1 MTTDPD
7 QVSPDDVLS
16 VSELNT
22 AIRSTLQGQFGRV
35 WVSGEISDLSR
46 PQSGHIYMSLKDG
59 ESQIRAVAWR
69 SVASRLQFDL
79 DDGLKVVCE
88 GYVDVYPPR
97 GSYQLTVRKI
107 RPLGLGALQLAL
119 IQLRDKLAAEG
130 LLDPGRKK
138 PLPGIPKRVA
148 VVTSPTG
155 AAVRDFLEVIRRR
168 WPILDVTVVPTRVQG
183 AEATAEI
190 VAAIETAQSL
200 DPDVVVVT
208 RGGGSLEDL
217 WCFNDEPVIRAIDQ
231 CRVPVVSAIG
241 HEIDVTL
248 CDLVADVRALT
259 PTEAAERIV
268 PDRTEVLAS
277 LTSTQQRLR
286 AITLNRLET
295 YRSHVAGLAARPCLA
310 RPMDLVLDRHRMV
323 DDAQQR
329 LDRGIRSRLEGAQQS
344 MTRSAGKLESL
355 SPLAVLARGYSV
367 TQRASDGTIIRE
379 AADISPGDQM
389 VSRIQHAEIVSNVES
404 VTNLATP
411 SPQQE
416 SSDGESETQ
425 KG

>member
-79 DDGLKVVCE
+79 DDGLEVVCE

-119 IQLRDKLAAEG
+119 IQLRDKLTAEG
-130 LLDPGRKK
+130 LFDPARKK
-138 PLPGIPKRVA
+138 PLPGIPQRVA

-155 AAVRDFLEVIRRR
+155 AAIRDFLEVIRRR

-190 VAAIETAQSL
+190 VAAIQTAKSL
-200 DPDVVVVT
+200 EPDVVVVT

-277 LTSTQQRLR
+277 LKSTQQRLR

-310 RPMDLVLDRHRMV
+310 RPMDLVLDRNRMV

-379 AADISPGDQM
+379 ASEISPGDQM

-404 VTNLATP
+404 VTNLATS

-416 SSDGESETQ
+416 SSDGESET
-425 KG
+425 

>member
-79 DDGLKVVCE
+79 DDGLEVVCE

-107 RPLGLGALQLAL
+107 QPLGLGALQLAL
-119 IQLRDKLAAEG
+119 IQLRDKLTAEG
-130 LLDPGRKK
+130 LFDPARKK
-138 PLPGIPKRVA
+138 PLPGIPQRVA

-155 AAVRDFLEVIRRR
+155 AAIRDFLEVIRRR

-190 VAAIETAQSL
+190 VGAIETAQSL

-277 LTSTQQRLR
+277 LKSTQQRLR

-310 RPMDLVLDRHRMV
+310 RPMDLVLDRNRMV

-379 AADISPGDQM
+379 ASEISPGDQM

-404 VTNLATP
+404 VTNLATS

-416 SSDGESETQ
+416 SSDGESET
-425 KG
+425 

>member
-79 DDGLKVVCE
+79 DDGLEVVCE

-119 IQLRDKLAAEG
+119 IQLRDKLTAEG
-130 LLDPGRKK
+130 LFDPARKK
-138 PLPGIPKRVA
+138 PLPGIPQRVA

-155 AAVRDFLEVIRRR
+155 AAIRDFLEVIRRR

-190 VAAIETAQSL
+190 VGAIETAQSL

-231 CRVPVVSAIG
+231 CKVAVVSAIG

-277 LTSTQQRLR
+277 LKSTQQRLR

-310 RPMDLVLDRHRMV
+310 RPMDLVLDRNRMV

-379 AADISPGDQM
+379 ASEISPGDQM

-404 VTNLATP
+404 VTNLATS

-416 SSDGESETQ
+416 SSDGESET
-425 KG
+425 